1 MAATKKIP
9 TEKLSYEEAVA
20 ELEALVS
27 QMEKGD
33 LPLEA
38 SIEAYRRGME
48 LTLAC
53 RKKLERA
60 EEAIRKLD
68 EEGKLTELKPEEL
81 RADSAKRADPAG
93 AAELDAASLAPARG
107 TVRRQK
113 AAPEDAERYAVF
125 PTDSDEMPF

>member
-1 MAATKKIP
+1 MAATKRIP

-27 QMEKGD
+27 RMEKGD
-33 LPLEA
+33 LPLEE
-38 SIEAYRRGME
+38 SVEAYRRGME

-53 RKKLERA
+53 RKKLDRA

-81 RADSAKRADPAG
+81 RADSAKRTEPPRSAITATPGAVPRAK
-93 AAELDAASLAPARG
+93 AAESAPAPEAEG
-107 TVRRQK
+107 Y
-113 AAPEDAERYAVF
+113 AAL
-125 PTDSDEMPF
+125 SDDIPF

>member
-1 MAATKKIP
+1 MAATKRIP

-27 QMEKGD
+27 RMEKGD
-33 LPLEA
+33 LPLEE
-38 SIEAYRRGME
+38 SVEAYRRGME

-53 RKKLERA
+53 RKKLDRA

-81 RADSAKRADPAG
+81 RADSAKRAEPPRS
-93 AAELDAASLAPARG
+93 AAAAAARTAPRTKAVESAPAPESEG
-107 TVRRQK
+107 Y
-113 AAPEDAERYAVF
+113 AALSGDI
-125 PTDSDEMPF
+125 PF

>member
-1 MAATKKIP
+1 MAATKRIP

-27 QMEKGD
+27 RMEKGD
-33 LPLEA
+33 LPLEE
-38 SIEAYRRGME
+38 SVEAYRRGME

-53 RKKLERA
+53 RKKLDRA

-81 RADSAKRADPAG
+81 RADSAKRTEPPRSATTATPRAVPRAK
-93 AAELDAASLAPARG
+93 AAEPAS
-107 TVRRQK
+107 
-113 AAPEDAERYAVF
+113 APESEGYAALSG
-125 PTDSDEMPF
+125 DIPF